1 MLDLTFKE
9 KSTWGLLLSIVA
21 VSFYY
26 FPAALQVVSSAPGG
40 AGVMGLM
47 GISIVGV
54 AAFVIFQIVYHI
66 VIAASSPAN
75 TSEDERDSLIDLKA
89 ERIGSFA
96 LGIALIWIIGRIVVT
111 TVSSAVAEP
120 SVALVAVWILAAL
133 TFSEVVKLI
142 AVVVYYR
149 IGA

>member
-9 KSTWGLLLSIVA
+9 KSTWGLLLSIIA
-21 VSFYY
+21 LSYYY
-26 FPAALQVVSSAPGG
+26 FPAALEVVANAPAG

-47 GISIVGV
+47 GLSLVGV
-54 AAFVIFQIVYHI
+54 VAFVIFQIVYHI
-66 VIAASSPAN
+66 LIAASSPAKV
-75 TSEDERDSLIDLKA
+75 SEDERDSLIDLKA

-96 LGIALIWIIGRIVVT
+96 LGFALILIIGRIAA
-111 TVSSAVAEP
+111 SAMSAELVEP
-120 SVALVAVWILAAL
+120 STALIAVWILAAL
-133 TFSEVVKLI
+133 TLSEVIKLI